1 MTLGQPTTA
10 LPTPAPQPGVAVEIL
25 ASPSPHCPHDQP
37 LSHCPILGCS
47 TNTSPGA
54 GAGQV
59 GLSDLGE
66 SGLRPLAHTGFPG
79 FSTGLTGQT

>member
-59 GLSDLGE
+59 GLRLGGVGAE
-66 SGLRPLAHTGFPG
+66 APG
-79 FSTGLTGQT
+79 SHRIPWILHGLTGQT